1 MTYKNVLSVVEAPD
15 ALGEPIMDVIREK
28 WQYNAAPYLEEL
40 RFKFR
45 LEEGEC
51 RGGPDVV
58 VGPGLTS
65 YEIKDR
71 RACAQKSPAT
81 LLPLPV
87 VARAR

>member
-1 MTYKNVLSVVEAPD
+1 MSVAEHEDPLVSIVTAT
-15 ALGEPIMDVIREK
+15 
-28 WQYNAAPYLEEL
+28 YNAAPYLEEL

-45 LEEGEC
+45 LEDGEC